1 MLEPMKFG
9 VHLPQSGPAASASA
23 IERAAKQAEELGFAD
38 VWVSD
43 HVILPKDAAYPPSA
57 YILEPLVALTWAAAT
72 TRSVGLGTTV
82 LVLPLRPPV
91 LLAKML
97 GSLDLMSNGRLT
109 VGAASGWLKPEFEA
123 LGVPFE
129 ERGARTDE
137 AISLLRRCWEDDPI
151 DFQGE
156 RSGARLV
163 AMRAK
168 PQPGRKIPLWIGG
181 HSEPAFQRA
190 VAVGDGWHGAFQ
202 SPEKTEPMTRRLRRD
217 RPELSFTLSMRTPWD
232 ALRDDAG
239 EIRRQLEQYREA
251 GIQHI
256 VAEPLQRDA
265 DAWMRCAEAFAK
277 IFEPYR

>member
-1 MLEPMKFG
+1 MKFG